1 MLFEVPICGF
11 DMCMLFDTGPTLD
24 FLLKFGCLVDPLRIP
39 LKYHHGETLPQTLLH
54 VYAERFPEDAG
65 IIESKAKFSNPR
77 TGY

>member
-11 DMCMLFDTGPTLD
+11 DMRMLFDTGPTLD
-24 FLLKFGCLVDPLRIP
+24 FLLKIGCLVDPLRIP
-39 LKYHHGETLPQTLLH
+39 LKYRHSETLPQTLLH